1 MQLAHATTYVDFEAI
16 TIVMVVKE
24 TVSPIATDGVA

>member
-24 TVSPIATDGVA
+24 TVSPTDGVA